1 MILMDGIRIYFILK
15 IEIKKLNVHILNG
28 EDNYNSIF
36 LSILTVLH
44 NYDENWEF
52 KIVKSLKGKLIFI
65 V

>member
-1 MILMDGIRIYFILK
+1 MILMDGIKIYFVLK
-15 IEIKKLNVHILNG
+15 MEIKKLNVHILNG
-28 EDNYNSIF
+28 VNNYNSIF

-44 NYDENWEF
+44 NFDENWEF